1 MENPI
6 WPFPTP
12 DTEFVR
18 CFGSIRTRKRGGIEG
33 WVGENVICE
42 ASNALRFNKKIKY
55 TSRNSDYS
63 LLLKCAFK
71 RLYFDGKAVGKY
83 EVGIHPPTN
92 TASILTKEQCREFIE
107 YCLALPVSV
116 RSYRG
121 SAHNCPLIYS
131 GKHLARLYTNA
142 TTKNGCGGSRSSHDW
157 WVQSG
162 QPLLFLELD
171 EKDDI
176 KIPFWSRPLA
186 VSEKH
191 DFRLFHCLV
200 PYGGSYFRMWILIKS
215 ADQIWSNHYGY
226 CYKYITSRA
235 LRISLMRLH
244 AEHECLRLTLRNI
257 LNENIIFEPRSKRSD
272 KLQAYLN
279 DATRNISRIETNTSS
294 KNFDTEIT
302 EIARRSFDTINVGQ
316 RDNLLKSIEE
326 LDFRKNVFRK
336 LEKYIEQ
343 WSQSKEVT
351 INVNNGDTYN
361 AQNVG
366 AMGRSASSD
375 NNTFIQSGQNQT
387 LAEAAAEI
395 QMLLEQLSKSYK
407 ITEVPEQAVKQIEQN
422 PQMKDRM
429 MGALKNGGKT
439 ALEKLVKHPA
449 ISIVLAAIDGASN
462 P

>member
-1 MENPI
+1 
-6 WPFPTP
+6 
-12 DTEFVR
+12 
-18 CFGSIRTRKRGGIEG
+18 
-33 WVGENVICE
+33 
-42 ASNALRFNKKIKY
+42 
-55 TSRNSDYS
+55 
-63 LLLKCAFK
+63 
-71 RLYFDGKAVGKY
+71 
-83 EVGIHPPTN
+83 
-92 TASILTKEQCREFIE
+92 
-107 YCLALPVSV
+107 
-116 RSYRG
+116 
-121 SAHNCPLIYS
+121 
-131 GKHLARLYTNA
+131 
-142 TTKNGCGGSRSSHDW
+142 
-157 WVQSG
+157 
-162 QPLLFLELD
+162 
-171 EKDDI
+171 
-176 KIPFWSRPLA
+176 
-186 VSEKH
+186 
-191 DFRLFHCLV
+191 
-200 PYGGSYFRMWILIKS
+200 
-215 ADQIWSNHYGY
+215 
-226 CYKYITSRA
+226 
-235 LRISLMRLH
+235 MRLH